1 MPSSKKVERPVSAGG
16 VVYRIED
23 QDLQILLCGWRS
35 PSSWTLP
42 KGTPDPG
49 ETLEQTAL
57 REVREET
64 GLDIVIQ
71 AYVDRTQYWFTSD
84 SGSVRYHKTVHFYL
98 MSPVG
103 GSLSLHD
110 PEFDLVQWFPAGE
123 AVGAM
128 THTNDARIVEKAVAM
143 VKAEAAQ

>member
-1 MPSSKKVERPVSAGG
+1 MPSSKKMERPVSAGG

-35 PSSWTLP
+35 PSSWMLP

-64 GLDIVIQ
+64 GLEVVIQ

-84 SGSVRYHKTVHFYL
+84 SGGVRYHKTVHFYL

-103 GSLSLHD
+103 GSLSFHD
-110 PEFDLVQWFPAGE
+110 PEFDLVQWFPVGE
-123 AVGAM
+123 AVRAM
-128 THTNDARIVEKAVAM
+128 THTNDARIVERAVAM
-143 VKAEAAQ
+143 VRAEAAQ

>member
-1 MPSSKKVERPVSAGG
+1 MPVSKKIERPVSAGG
-16 VVYRIED
+16 VVYRMEG
-23 QDLQILLCGWRS
+23 QDLQVLLCGWRS
-35 PSSWTLP
+35 PSSWMLP

-64 GLDIVIQ
+64 GLEVVIH
-71 AYVDRTQYWFTSD
+71 AYVDRTQYRFTSD
-84 SGSVRYHKTVHFYL
+84 FGDVRYHKTVHFYL

-110 PEFDLVQWFPAGE
+110 PEFDLVQWFSAGE

-128 THTNDARIVEKAVAM
+128 THSNDVRIVEMAMAM
-143 VKAEAAQ
+143 VRAETAQ